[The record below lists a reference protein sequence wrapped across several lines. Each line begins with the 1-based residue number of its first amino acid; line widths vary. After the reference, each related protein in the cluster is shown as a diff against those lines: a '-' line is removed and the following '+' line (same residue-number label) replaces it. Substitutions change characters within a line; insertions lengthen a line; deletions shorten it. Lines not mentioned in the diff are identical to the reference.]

1 MFGLTVKILETR
13 KEYSVEE
20 LYEAIKGHT
29 FTAGEPEYYKVGLV
43 QLVIFPE
50 LDRYNQVHIAPA
62 QFSGG
67 PYTKFTIRKK
77 KRVGIHTKVESKVLS
92 RITHGVEG
100 LFSFLGRNVWKAE
113 QQVIATYN
121 ELEAL
126 GL

>member
-20 LYEAIKGHT
+20 LYEAMKSHT

-67 PYTKFTIRKK
+67 PYTKFTISKK
-77 KRVGIHTKVESKVLS
+77 DRVGINTKIENKVLS
-92 RITHGVEG
+92 RATRGVGG
-100 LFSFLGRNVWKAE
+100 LFSFLGRNVRKAE
-113 QQVIATYN
+113 QQVIATYD